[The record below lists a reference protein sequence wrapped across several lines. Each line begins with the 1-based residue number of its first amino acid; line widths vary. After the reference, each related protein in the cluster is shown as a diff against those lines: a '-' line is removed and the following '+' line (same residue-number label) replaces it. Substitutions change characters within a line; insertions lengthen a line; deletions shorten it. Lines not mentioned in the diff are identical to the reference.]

1 MSTSFFASL
10 NFSNALPETIM
21 PKMPRLNVTTPVGMS
36 VSERLTIQTNAHT
49 LNGRIVTNRNEN
61 TRQNR
66 VDDKGFARDMRSL
79 KKLILAPA
87 IRFLFA
93 HCFVKSAN
101 QIIHFFLIVSPNK
114 IPADNSA
121 DNSDCQHNN
130 CRDKITHFISPLIS
144 CAFSLARFGVCV
156 AYREFNI

>member
-1 MSTSFFASL
+1 MLLALQGNRRFVGQSFLTSFI
-10 NFSNALPETIM
+10 FSVTLPVVMI
-21 PKMPRLNVTTPVGMS
+21 PKTPRLNVIIPPGKSDIALFHMH
-36 VSERLTIQTNAHT
+36 TNAHT
-49 LNGRIVTNRNEN
+49 EKGVIVTKRNEN

-130 CRDKITHFISPLIS
+130 CRDKITHFNSPLI
-144 CAFSLARFGVCV
+144 
-156 AYREFNI
+156 